1 MEGSIE
7 DENEVW
13 SVRARQERSVAI
25 NHTLSA
31 MEYALAHE
39 AAAVGRVFAHAG
51 VSFDTR
57 TFIGLRLL
65 EASIVEAVEPL
76 EVLRLLDERGA
87 LERSAAIADGLLEGD
102 AAGV

>member
-7 DENEVW
+7 EEDVP
-13 SVRARQERSVAI
+13 
-25 NHTLSA
+25 LSA

-51 VSFDTR
+51 IAFDTR

-65 EASIVEAVEPL
+65 EASIIEAVEPH
-76 EVLRLLDERGA
+76 EVLRLLEERGA
-87 LERSAAIADGLLEGD
+87 LGRSAAIADGLLESD
-102 AAGV
+102 SAGV